1 MQLDEATRHEVFSTL
16 RENLGET
23 TAVVLMSAIPPFD
36 WSEVAL
42 KADLV
47 SMEERINGRFA
58 TLEERMVLRM
68 ESVEHRL
75 TAAFERGIRRAL
87 VAQTFTVFGGV
98 VALYVLAERFA
109 G

>member
-1 MQLDEATRHEVFSTL
+1 MQLDEQTRHEVYGTL
-16 RENLGET
+16 REKLGET

-36 WSEVAL
+36 WSEVAT
-42 KADLV
+42 KSDLRA
-47 SMEERINGRFA
+47 MEDRM
-58 TLEERMVLRM
+58 TERMDFKM
-68 ESVEHRL
+68 ESMEHRL

-87 VAQTFTVFGGV
+87 LAQTFTVFGGV